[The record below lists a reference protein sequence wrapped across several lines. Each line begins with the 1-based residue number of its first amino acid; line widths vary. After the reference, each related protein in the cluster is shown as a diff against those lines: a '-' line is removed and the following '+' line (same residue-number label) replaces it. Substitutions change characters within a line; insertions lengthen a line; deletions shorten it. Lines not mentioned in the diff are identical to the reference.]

1 MTYAQPVP
9 AEPEAVDVPAP
20 TAFEASARVTAGVA
34 VITATGSLDGDA
46 VPALRKAVRAALKV
60 RTAHVVLDLNAA
72 ELCDESA
79 LILAWVRSVLA
90 RQGASL
96 SLVTAS
102 HTSISWLHEFGHDA
116 YRVLPTVPLA
126 VGVAGGVSPRRQ
138 RLVPRQLVVR

>member
-1 MTYAQPVP
+1 MTHVQPAP
-9 AEPEAVDVPAP
+9 APSEAVADVAP
-20 TAFEASARVTAGVA
+20 FEASARVTAGVA
-34 VITATGSLDGDA
+34 VITATGPLDGDA
-46 VPALRKAVRAALKV
+46 FGALRKAVQAALKV
-60 RTAHVVLDLNAA
+60 RTAHVVLDVNGA
-72 ELCDESA
+72 ELGQESVLVLGWIRA
-79 LILAWVRSVLA
+79 VLA

-102 HTSISWLHEFGHDA
+102 HASISWLQEFGHDA